1 MLVDLTLRTYLDRL
15 ASADPTP
22 GGGAAAALTGAQGA
36 ALLSMVCNLTIG
48 KKKYADVEEEMKG
61 VREKSEALRGRL
73 TELIDEDAEA
83 FNKVSQAYQMP
94 KGSDEE
100 KAARRAAIQEALKGA
115 EVVPMETVEAC
126 LEVIRLAI
134 VAAQKGNKNVVSD
147 AAVGGILGHAGL
159 LSAADNV
166 RINLNLIKD
175 EEFVERER
183 RKLES
188 LLQAAEEAMQTL
200 EETLQGKL

>member
-1 MLVDLTLRTYLDRL
+1 MLVDLTLKAYLDQL
-15 ASADPTP
+15 ASAAPTP

-36 ALLSMVCNLTIG
+36 ALVSMVCNLTIG
-48 KKKYADVEEEMKG
+48 KKKYADVEEEMKA
-61 VREKSEALRGRL
+61 VRERSEALRARL
-73 TELIDEDAEA
+73 TELIDRDAEA
-83 FNKVSQAYQMP
+83 FDRVSAAYGMP
-94 KGSDEE
+94 KGTEEE

-115 EVVPMETVEAC
+115 EQVPLETMEAC
-126 LEVIRLAI
+126 LEVIRLAV

-175 EEFVERER
+175 EAFVQQEQA
-183 RKLES
+183 KLDA
-188 LLQAAEEAMQTL
+188 LLKAAEEAMNTL
-200 EETLQGKL
+200 ESALQGKL